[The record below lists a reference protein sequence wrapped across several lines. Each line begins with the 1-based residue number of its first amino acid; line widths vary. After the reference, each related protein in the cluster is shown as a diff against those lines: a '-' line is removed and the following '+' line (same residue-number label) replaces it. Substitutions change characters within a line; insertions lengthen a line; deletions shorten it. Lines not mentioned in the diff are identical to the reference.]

1 MRIGVLTGGGDCPG
15 LNPAIRGVVYRAIDY
30 NDEVIGIRAGW
41 KGLLEKDTV
50 PLRLEDVEEIISM
63 GGTIL
68 HTSRTNPL
76 KKEEDTEKCIKNFKE
91 LGLDALI
98 AIGGDDTL
106 SVANALYKRG
116 LPTVG
121 VPKTMDNDLSGTDV
135 TFGFDTAVTVAMDA
149 LARLKDTARSHFRVM
164 VFEVMGRHAG
174 WVALYTAV
182 GGGADYVLIP
192 EIPLDMDALTEHIKK
207 VRARGKPYAVIV
219 ASEGVELPV
228 EEEEE
233 VRVDAFGHKILR
245 ERQVASWLADQIEK
259 RTGFETR
266 WVQIGHI
273 QRGGPP
279 TLYDR
284 IIATRVGIKAVDMV
298 HNGEF
303 GKMAAIKGQDVVSV
317 SLDEAV
323 GKLKTVPPELFEEF
337 KTLFK

>member
-15 LNPAIRGVVYRAIDY
+15 LNPAIRGVVYRALDY
-30 NDEVIGIRAGW
+30 GDEVIGIRAGW

-50 PLRLEDVEEIISM
+50 PLCLEDVEEIISQ

-68 HTSRTNPL
+68 FTSRTNPL
-76 KKEEDTEKCIKNFKE
+76 KKEEDTQKCIDNFKE

-106 SVANALYKRG
+106 TVANALYKRG
-116 LPTVG
+116 IPTVG

-135 TFGFDTAVTVAMDA
+135 TFGFDTAVTVAMEA

-182 GGGADYVLIP
+182 GGGADYVLLP
-192 EIPLDMDALTEHIKK
+192 EVPLDMDALVEHIKK
-207 VRARGKPYAVIV
+207 VRARGKPYAIIV
-219 ASEGVELPV
+219 ASEGVQLPK

-273 QRGGPP
+273 QRGGAP
-279 TLYDR
+279 TLFDR

-303 GKMAAIKGQDVVSV
+303 GKMAAIRGQEVVSV

-323 GKLKTVPPELFEEF
+323 GKLKTVPCDLLEEF